1 MPGHLFVPVL
11 MKNLTENFVLLSLFV
26 QIPPFV
32 GISSTIVF
40 RCTSLRKSSL
50 TYFYFF
56 IMANIRT
63 LKKEINQLTNEL
75 VSDCLTYLD
84 LHPGENRNEVGEII
98 SDTIK
103 IRNEIIE
110 KLNQQKDKENS
121 KLLKKH
127 YKKLAEKLYKE
138 VHLSFERLS
147 AISGR

>member
-1 MPGHLFVPVL
+1 
-11 MKNLTENFVLLSLFV
+11 
-26 QIPPFV
+26 
-32 GISSTIVF
+32 
-40 RCTSLRKSSL
+40 
-50 TYFYFF
+50 
-56 IMANIRT
+56 MANIRT

-84 LHPGENRNEVGEII
+84 LHPGENRNEVGKII
-98 SDTIK
+98 SDTLT

-110 KLNQQKDKENS
+110 KLNQPKDKENS

-147 AISGR
+147 AISGRKK